1 MVQLR
6 NGHIYSMDLAH
17 HQDLAV
23 MNELY
28 PDLDPEVHRVSVI
41 ELVRLVDVI
50 KADVPR
56 TDEFRL
62 HRFHRILEL
71 CTIEHEFEVQGYQAA
86 HRRLLEYE
94 GDLRELL
101 QIPKMPSCAFEPWA
115 SYIDQQIE
123 LEKANMKHSRR
134 NSKGLLKVISYAEEQ
149 GKLWKSIAEKLSVH
163 H

>member
-1 MVQLR
+1 
-6 NGHIYSMDLAH
+6 
-17 HQDLAV
+17 

-28 PDLDPEVHRVSVI
+28 PDLDPEVQRVSVI
-41 ELVRLVDVI
+41 ELVRLVDGAR
-50 KADVPR
+50 ADTLW

-101 QIPKMPSCAFEPWA
+101 QIPKMPSCAFDPWA
-115 SYIDQQIE
+115 SYIDQQME
-123 LEKANMKHSRR
+123 VEKANMKHSRR
-134 NSKGLLKVISYAEEQ
+134 NSKGLLKVIRCAEEQ
-149 GKLWKSIAEKLSVH
+149 GKLRKSIAEKLSVH